1 MVKQDK
7 AGMGLGEFGMAT
19 MKMKLSTGRNVTS
32 LQKGSILMPDSYFVK
47 IFRTMLMPFPFNA
60 Q

>member
-7 AGMGLGEFGMAT
+7 AGVGLGEFGMAA
-19 MKMKLSTGRNVTS
+19 MKMKLSTGWNVTS

-47 IFRTMLMPFPFNA
+47 YLE
-60 Q
+60 QC

>member
-7 AGMGLGEFGMAT
+7 AAVGLGEFGMAA
-19 MKMKLSTGRNVTS
+19 MKTKLSTGRNVTS

-47 IFRTMLMPFPFNA
+47 YLE
-60 Q
+60 QC